1 MYNKNKKQ
9 RIIFFLPTFTKGGA
23 SESIIKLSKFL
34 ASHNYSISII
44 SIGKNIYKKY
54 LQRIGCDVHELNT
67 NRAIFSIFALRKLI
81 KKDLINFS
89 KTIVISNIH
98 YANVVTL
105 LSSLKL
111 KNLKVILTERS
122 SLSELLIYENL
133 LKYLKNR
140 LIFFL
145 VKYLYKYSNLI
156 ITNSNFEKKFIKKKL
171 NVNKIKTIH
180 PASISNIKKN
190 LKKNKRNKVIKKI
203 IYVGRLSKEKGI
215 ITILKAL
222 TLVKKKNKYNFNLLI
237 YGDGCEKLNII
248 KFIKSNNLKTNVI
261 LKGFYND
268 EKKIFSNAD
277 LFINASW
284 FEGLPN
290 ALVQS
295 INNNVFPICSRSPGG
310 NLEVI
315 NHGKLGLFF
324 ETNDS
329 IELSEKIIFFF
340 EKNLKLN
347 QSQRIKHLKNF
358 TEEKSNK
365 EYLKTLL
372 TIK

>member
-1 MYNKNKKQ
+1 MNNKNKKQ

-23 SESIIKLSKFL
+23 SESIIRLSKFL
-34 ASHNYSISII
+34 TSHNYSISLI
-44 SIGKNIYKKY
+44 SIGKNVYKKY
-54 LQRIGCDVHELNT
+54 LQKIGCDVHELNT
-67 NRAIFSIFALRKLI
+67 YRSFFSIFALRKLI
-81 KKDLINFS
+81 KKDVINFS
-89 KTIVISNIH
+89 KTILISNIH
-98 YANVVTL
+98 YANVVAL
-105 LSSLKL
+105 LSSLRL
-111 KNLKVILTERS
+111 KNLKIILTERS

-133 LKYLKNR
+133 LKYIKNR
-140 LIFFL
+140 VIFFL

-156 ITNSNFEKKFIKKKL
+156 ITNSNFEKKFIKKKFNL
-171 NVNKIKTIH
+171 NNIKTIH
-180 PASISNIKKN
+180 PASISIVKKN
-190 LKKNKRNKVIKKI
+190 LKKNKRNNSIKKI

-222 TLVKKKNKYNFNLLI
+222 TLIKDKYNFNLLI
-237 YGDGCEKLNII
+237 YGDGYEKLNII

-315 NHGKLGLFF
+315 KHGKLGLFF

-340 EKNLKLN
+340 ENNLKLN

-358 TEEKSNK
+358 TEDKSNK
-365 EYLKTLL
+365 EYLKTLQ